1 METQKEKLL
10 KEDEIG
16 LWIED
21 YDYIFS
27 DFDPRPLSQ
36 RGLSEDFLNEAK
48 KACLV
53 KSSEDLELKFLVS
66 RKQRNYNEETVIKK
80 RLKEYFKKHALEFK
94 NEYKKIMNQ
103 GIYFILAGI
112 IFMVITTFFLVN
124 NSSSNYLLTFLAV
137 LLEPAGWFLFWEG
150 LDLVIFKSKERRPN
164 MEFYRKMSKARI
176 NFVDY

>member
-10 KEDEIG
+10 KDDEIG
-16 LWIED
+16 LWIND

-66 RKQRNYNEETVIKK
+66 KKQRNYNEESTIKK
-80 RLKEYFKKHALEFK
+80 RLKEHFKKHALVFK
-94 NEYKKIMNQ
+94 NEYKKIMKQ
-103 GIYFILAGI
+103 GIWFILTGI
-112 IFMVITTFFLVN
+112 IFMVITTFFLIRNV
-124 NSSSNYLLTFLAV
+124 SANYLLTFLAV

-150 LDLVIFKSKERRPN
+150 LDLVIFESKKKKPD
-164 MEFYRKMSKARI
+164 MVFYKKMSKARI
-176 NFVDY
+176 TFMDY